1 MSENMLRGSLTSNT
15 SSKGTL
21 GFKGERGYSN
31 YEIYVKNG
39 GTMTEQEWL
48 DHFGVD
54 LTDYIKT
61 SEVVDL
67 VYPVGSLYMSM
78 NSTNPSTLFGGTWE
92 QIQGRYLLGAG
103 APNQNTNT
111 NMGSLTQEQ
120 LTWNFTAGETLGE
133 YTHTLTTAELP
144 NITGTVVGSAN
155 IAKNVAD
162 AQLFSANGVFSTKA
176 NNSVT
181 TVATGATNPTLTYV
195 NELDLNIGG
204 GQVHNTMSACLVVYM
219 WKRTQ

>member
-61 SEVVDL
+61 SEVNAIVGDL
-67 VYPVGSLYMSM
+67 EDLETTDKTDVVSAINELNTNVNSLDDRDNY
-78 NSTNPSTLFGGTWE
+78 STTEQVVGTWFGKPKYRKVIE
-92 QIQGRYLLGAG
+92 CGA
-103 APNQNTNT
+103 
-111 NMGSLTQEQ
+111 
-120 LTWNFTAGETLGE
+120 
-133 YTHTLTTAELP
+133 LP
-144 NITGTVVGSAN
+144 NNANKDIAHNIQNLGITTDCRGMAVRTSDSRALT
-155 IAKNVAD
+155 IPD
-162 AQLFSANGVFSTKA
+162 STPNA
-176 NNSVT
+176 EISC
-181 TVATGATNPTLTYV
+181 GATNENVYITT
-195 NELDLNIGG
+195 
-204 GQVHNTMSACLVVYM
+204 HNDRSSFDDSFLILEYT
-219 WKRTQ
+219 KTTD